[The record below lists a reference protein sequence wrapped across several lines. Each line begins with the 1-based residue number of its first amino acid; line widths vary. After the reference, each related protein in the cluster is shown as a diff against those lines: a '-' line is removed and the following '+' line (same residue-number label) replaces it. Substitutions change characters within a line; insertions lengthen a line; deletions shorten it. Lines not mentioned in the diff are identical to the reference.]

1 MRFLVGL
8 LVCTAA
14 LAQSEAAS
22 PEVEQAQTR
31 LERVRGLVEAGAVPR
46 VQLLEA
52 QENLADA
59 RDAALLRR
67 TLYGQDLTDGQLDA
81 MIAAADRRLQ
91 RREQAFDRA
100 KKLVGAGVAPPASL
114 DPVREDV
121 ELARKECDLA
131 ASRAQ
136 GVRELTAMAE
146 AERSWQEAP

>member
-14 LAQSEAAS
+14 ALAQSEAAS
-22 PEVEQAQTR
+22 PEIEQAQTR

-100 KKLVGAGVAPPASL
+100 KELVGAG
-114 DPVREDV
+114 
-121 ELARKECDLA
+121 
-131 ASRAQ
+131 
-136 GVRELTAMAE
+136 
-146 AERSWQEAP
+146 